1 MTRYDMASQ
10 TLIVIQSAETTFTK
24 VNAAGASQYIPPLG
38 TKIAA
43 GTLTSET
50 SAGAAATPAAA
61 RWEIVTNK
69 PRITINTDNDN
80 QEFPDIG
87 TRRVQHE
94 SGNYKIDGTLE
105 MNLEKATY
113 RYLGAVKGVWDA
125 TNLKYSDAT
134 YYSKYNIWI
143 LMYPN
148 VKTLSATSAD
158 VVRKLFNV
166 TFGKDTTTRETGR
179 GTVVSI
185 PFTAEYDEVHMNYTL
200 PVLALKAAAVCTD
213 GTYSLTTQPSY
224 PTELIVTITVGDTS
238 VYGTVAFDGT
248 DLGDDEITE
257 KLDGLSATSLTDTT
271 TIQFKTVDASGVT
284 LAGWTSTTGTWK
296 VDAVGGFG

>member
-1 MTRYDMASQ
+1 MASQ

-24 VNAAGASQYIPPLG
+24 EGSHIPPLG

-50 SAGAAATPAAA
+50 SGGAAATPAAA

-69 PRITINTDNDN
+69 PRIIINTDNDN

-94 SGNYKIDGTLE
+94 VGNYKIDGTLE

-113 RYLGAVKGVWDA
+113 RYLGAVRGLWDA

-134 YYSKYNIWI
+134 FYSKYNIWI

-148 VKTLSATSAD
+148 AMTLSATSAD
-158 VVRKLFNV
+158 TVRKLFNV

-185 PFTAEYDEVHMNYTL
+185 PFTAEYDEVHMNYTM
-200 PVLALKAAAVCTD
+200 PVLNLMANTLISATPF
-213 GTYSLTTQPSY
+213 TLTTQPSY
-224 PTELIVTITVGDTS
+224 PTRLILTITDAGVTWNGESITI
-238 VYGTVAFDGT
+238 TGT
-248 DLGDDEITE
+248 DADDDVIEET
-257 KLDGLSATSLTDTT
+257 LDGFTTSNLVETT
-271 TIQFKTVDASGVT
+271 TIEFKTVAAAGIVAT
-284 LAGWTSTTGTWK
+284 GWTSGAGDFLK
-296 VDAVGGFG
+296 VDALGGFGT